1 LIKES
6 IESTN
11 SFSVPIT
18 MTRSL
23 LLLLILI
30 IFVALSLT
38 FACDDVETDKNENSH
53 VSSRYRLPKKVI
65 PIFYDL
71 SIYTHPIDADYNGH
85 VRIILQVLEK
95 TDFIVLH
102 TDALR
107 IQTNVSLSDR
117 SGKLIR
123 ILRYIYNEETQ
134 MLTMKLEHV
143 LDPAKYTLE
152 VFFKGLIANDVFG
165 FYASLYEVDGKLR

>member
-1 LIKES
+1 
-6 IESTN
+6 
-11 SFSVPIT
+11 
-18 MTRSL
+18 MTPLRSPVL
-23 LLLLILI
+23 LPMLI
-30 IFVALSLT
+30 ILSLT
-38 FACDDVETDKNENSH
+38 FAYNNVGTDKSENSH
-53 VSSRYRLPKKVI
+53 DVSLRYRLPKKII

-85 VRIILQVLEK
+85 VRIILQVLKK
-95 TDFIVLH
+95 TEFIVLH

-107 IQTNVSLSDR
+107 IQTNASLSDR
-117 SGKLIR
+117 SGQLIR

-134 MLTMKLEHV
+134 MLTIKLERV